1 MADCAGFKRDTNRI
15 NGRQGE
21 FYTMAGVKVRGKG
34 TFVQLDKSVPRSRCR
49 KWELRVSVG
58 RDLATGRYP
67 PRTRKFNGTPSE
79 ANRALREFIAEIERG
94 DAQRRSDMDFG
105 EYADAWLEERR
116 ESCAHGTWLKNCSQM
131 KCAKMHLSKARL
143 DEIRPQTLEKTYKA
157 LLDGHSPS
165 GRPLS
170 GTYVNSI
177 HVTLHRMFR
186 QAVKDGHMASNPCD
200 FADAPSLDTVER
212 KAMRRDGIVAL
223 VEKLSPEDPIQF
235 AVRLM
240 VKTGIRRGEAHGLS
254 VGDVDRDAMVLHI
267 RHSYDDGGNLK
278 EPKTKAGIRDLP
290 LTESALADIDA
301 RIADIERRYRNT
313 RKRLKTDGPVLG
325 PETPLVGDGLGNRML
340 PHSSTRWWTRERKGL
355 GLEGWTL
362 HELRHS
368 YITELARRKVD
379 PKVLQTIAGHAKF
392 STTMD
397 IYNHVDMEDKKN
409 ALKVVDW

>member
-1 MADCAGFKRDTNRI
+1 
-15 NGRQGE
+15 
-21 FYTMAGVKVRGKG
+21 MAGVKVRGKG
-34 TFVQLDKSVPRSRCR
+34 TIVQLDKSVPRGRCER
-49 KWELRVSVG
+49 WELRVSVG
-58 RDLATGRYP
+58 RDLATGKYP
-67 PRTRKFNGTPSE
+67 PMTRKFNGPLSE

-105 EYADAWLEERR
+105 EYAEAWLKERR
-116 ESCAHGTWLKNCSQM
+116 ETCAHGTWRKNCDQI
-131 KCAKMHLSKARL
+131 KCAKLHLSKARL
-143 DEIRPQTLEKTYKA
+143 DEIRPQVLERCYKA
-157 LLDGHSPS
+157 LMDGHSPS

-200 FADAPSLDTVER
+200 FADAPSQDTREK
-212 KAMRRDGIVAL
+212 KALRRDGIVAL
-223 VEKLSPEDPIQF
+223 IDKLDPKDPIQF

-254 VGDVDRDAMVLHI
+254 VGDVDRKAMVLHI
-267 RHSYDDGGNLK
+267 RHSYDDGDNLK
-278 EPKTKAGIRDLP
+278 EPKTKAGARDLP

-313 RKRLKTDGPVLG
+313 RKRLKTDGPALG
-325 PETPLVGDGLGNRML
+325 PDTPLVGDGLGNRML

-397 IYNHVDMEDKKN
+397 IYTHVDMEDKKD

>member
-1 MADCAGFKRDTNRI
+1 
-15 NGRQGE
+15 
-21 FYTMAGVKVRGKG
+21 MAGVKVRGKG

-58 RDLATGRYP
+58 RDLATGKYP

-116 ESCAHGTWLKNCSQM
+116 ESCAHGTWLKNRDQM
-131 KCAKMHLSKARL
+131 KCVKLHLSKARL

-200 FADAPSLDTVER
+200 FADAPSLDTGER

-301 RIADIERRYRNT
+301 RIADIERRYANT
-313 RKRLKTDGPVLG
+313 RRRLKTDGPVLG

-340 PHSSTRWWTRERKGL
+340 PHSSTRWWTRKRGGL

-397 IYNHVDMEDKKN
+397 IYTHVDMEDKRN

>member
-1 MADCAGFKRDTNRI
+1 
-15 NGRQGE
+15 
-21 FYTMAGVKVRGKG
+21 MAGVKVRGKG

-58 RDLATGRYP
+58 RDLATGKYP
-67 PRTRKFNGTPSE
+67 PKTRKFSGTPSE

-105 EYADAWLEERR
+105 EYAEAWLKERR
-116 ESCAHGTWLKNCSQM
+116 ETCAHGTWRKNCDQI
-131 KCAKMHLSKARL
+131 KCAKLHLSKARL
-143 DEIRPQTLEKTYKA
+143 DEIRPQVLERCYKA
-157 LLDGHSPS
+157 LMDGHSPS

-200 FADAPSLDTVER
+200 FADAPSQDTREK
-212 KAMRRDGIVAL
+212 KALRRDGIVAL
-223 VEKLSPEDPIQF
+223 IDKLDPKDPIQF

-254 VGDVDRDAMVLHI
+254 VGDVDRKAMVLHI

-278 EPKTKAGIRDLP
+278 EPKTKAGARDLP

-313 RKRLKTDGPVLG
+313 RKRLKTDGPALG
-325 PETPLVGDGLGNRML
+325 PDTPLVGDGLGNRML

-397 IYNHVDMEDKKN
+397 IYTHVDMEDKKD

>member
-1 MADCAGFKRDTNRI
+1 
-15 NGRQGE
+15 
-21 FYTMAGVKVRGKG
+21 MAGVKVRGNG
-34 TFVQLDKSVPRSRCR
+34 TIVQLDKSVPRSRCR
-49 KWELRVSVG
+49 RWELRVSVG
-58 RDLATGRYP
+58 RDLATGKYP
-67 PRTRKFNGTPSE
+67 TMTRKFTGTLSE
-79 ANRALREFIAEIERG
+79 ANRAKRDFIAEIERG
-94 DAQRRSDMDFG
+94 DAQRRSDMNFG
-105 EYADAWLEERR
+105 DYAEAWLKERR
-116 ESCAHGTWLKNCSQM
+116 ETCAHGTWRKNCDQI
-131 KCAKMHLSKARL
+131 KCAKLHLSKARL
-143 DEIRPQTLEKTYKA
+143 DEIRPQVLERCYKA
-157 LLDGHSPS
+157 LMDGHSPS

-200 FADAPSLDTVER
+200 FADAPSQDTREK
-212 KAMRRDGIVAL
+212 KALRRDGIVAL
-223 VEKLSPEDPIQF
+223 IDKLDPKDPIQF

-254 VGDVDRDAMVLHI
+254 VGDVDRKAMVLHI

-278 EPKTKAGIRDLP
+278 EPKTKAGARDLP

-325 PETPLVGDGLGNRML
+325 PDTPLVGDGLGNRML

-397 IYNHVDMEDKKN
+397 IYTHVDMEDKKD

>member
-1 MADCAGFKRDTNRI
+1 
-15 NGRQGE
+15 
-21 FYTMAGVKVRGKG
+21 MAGVKVRGKG
-34 TFVQLDKSVPRSRCR
+34 TFVQLDKSVSRSRCR

-58 RDLATGRYP
+58 RDLATGKYP

-131 KCAKMHLSKARL
+131 KCSKMHLSEARL
-143 DEIRPQTLEKTYKA
+143 DEIWPQTLEKTYKT
-157 LLDGHSPS
+157 LLGGHSPS

-223 VEKLSPEDPIQF
+223 VEKLSPEGPIQF

-240 VKTGIRRGEAHGLS
+240 V
-254 VGDVDRDAMVLHI
+254 
-267 RHSYDDGGNLK
+267 
-278 EPKTKAGIRDLP
+278 
-290 LTESALADIDA
+290 
-301 RIADIERRYRNT
+301 
-313 RKRLKTDGPVLG
+313 G

-340 PHSSTRWWTRERKGL
+340 PYSSTRWWTRKRKGL
-355 GLEGWTL
+355 DLEGWTL
-362 HELRHS
+362 HDHGHLQPRRYGGQEERPEGGGLVTSAKIRKFFRS
-368 YITELARRKVD
+368 GPIFGKRKV
-379 PKVLQTIAGHAKF
+379 GR
-392 STTMD
+392 
-397 IYNHVDMEDKKN
+397 N
-409 ALKVVDW
+409 AFRPGVSWCAIQDLNL

>member
-340 PHSSTRWWTRERKGL
+340 PHSSTRWWTREREGL

>member
-1 MADCAGFKRDTNRI
+1 
-15 NGRQGE
+15 
-21 FYTMAGVKVRGKG
+21 MAGVKVRGKG
-34 TFVQLDKSVPRSRCR
+34 TIVQLDRSVPRSRCER
-49 KWELRVSVG
+49 WELRVSVG
-58 RDLATGRYP
+58 RDLATGKYP
-67 PRTRKFNGTPSE
+67 TMTRKFNGPLSE
-79 ANRALREFIAEIERG
+79 VNRAMRDFIAEIERG
-94 DAQRRSDMDFG
+94 DAQRRSDMNFG
-105 EYADAWLEERR
+105 EYAEAWLKERR
-116 ESCAHGTWLKNCSQM
+116 ETCAHGTWRKNCDQI
-131 KCAKMHLSKARL
+131 KCAKLHLSKARL
-143 DEIRPQTLEKTYKA
+143 DEIRPQVLERCYKA
-157 LLDGHSPS
+157 LMDGHSPS

-200 FADAPSLDTVER
+200 FADAPSQDTREK
-212 KAMRRDGIVAL
+212 KALRRDGIVAL
-223 VEKLSPEDPIQF
+223 IEKLDPKDPIQF

-254 VGDVDRDAMVLHI
+254 VGDVDRKAMVLHI

-278 EPKTKAGIRDLP
+278 EPKTKAGARDLP

-355 GLEGWTL
+355 GLDGWTL

-397 IYNHVDMEDKKN
+397 IYTHVDMEDKKD

>member
-1 MADCAGFKRDTNRI
+1 M
-15 NGRQGE
+15 
-21 FYTMAGVKVRGKG
+21 
-34 TFVQLDKSVPRSRCR
+34 
-49 KWELRVSVG
+49 
-58 RDLATGRYP
+58 
-67 PRTRKFNGTPSE
+67 
-79 ANRALREFIAEIERG
+79 
-94 DAQRRSDMDFG
+94 
-105 EYADAWLEERR
+105 
-116 ESCAHGTWLKNCSQM
+116 
-131 KCAKMHLSKARL
+131 
-143 DEIRPQTLEKTYKA
+143 
-157 LLDGHSPS
+157 DGHSPS

-200 FADAPSLDTVER
+200 FADAPSQDTREK
-212 KAMRRDGIVAL
+212 KALRRDGIVAL
-223 VEKLSPEDPIQF
+223 IDKLDPKDPIQF

-254 VGDVDRDAMVLHI
+254 VGDVDRKAMVLHI

-278 EPKTKAGIRDLP
+278 EPKTKAGARDLP

-313 RKRLKTDGPVLG
+313 RKRMKTDGPVLG

-397 IYNHVDMEDKKN
+397 IYTHVDMEDKKD

>member
-1 MADCAGFKRDTNRI
+1 
-15 NGRQGE
+15 
-21 FYTMAGVKVRGKG
+21 MAGVKVRGKG

-58 RDLATGRYP
+58 RDLATGKYP
-67 PRTRKFNGTPSE
+67 PKTRKFSGTPSE

-105 EYADAWLEERR
+105 EYAEAWLKERR
-116 ESCAHGTWLKNCSQM
+116 ETCAHGTWRKNCDQI
-131 KCAKMHLSKARL
+131 KCAKLHLSKARL
-143 DEIRPQTLEKTYKA
+143 DEIRPQVLERCYKA
-157 LLDGHSPS
+157 LMDGHSPS

-200 FADAPSLDTVER
+200 FADAPSQDTREK
-212 KAMRRDGIVAL
+212 KALRRDGIVAL
-223 VEKLSPEDPIQF
+223 IDKLDPKDPIQF

-254 VGDVDRDAMVLHI
+254 VGDVDRKAMVLHI

-278 EPKTKAGIRDLP
+278 EPKTKAGARDLP

-397 IYNHVDMEDKKN
+397 IYTHVDMEDKKD